1 MQSPSLTTMPP
12 AISVSGVTKR
22 YGPVTAVDG
31 VDLDIAEGEVYALLG
46 PNGAGKTTLVEML
59 EGFRKADSGEISVL
73 GMDPADGSLAF
84 RSRIGVVL
92 QSQGSID
99 TYTAR
104 ELVSAWSAAY
114 PSPMDPEAALELVG
128 LSEHA
133 DRRGKKF
140 SGGMRRRLDFAL
152 GVVGN
157 PDLLF
162 LDEPTTG
169 FDAVARRQS
178 WEVVRSLSAEGRTI
192 LLTTHYLDEAEAL
205 ADRIGVISEGKLI
218 IEGTIWDLRRELGT
232 STRISWRPD
241 PELDLAGLPQEAS
254 AWRRTDSGRLT
265 LETNEPTRL
274 LRDLIAWS
282 ASRGLDELPELW
294 VRSPSLEEIY
304 LELVGAESEAQDPP
318 LVEAA
323 G

>member
-1 MQSPSLTTMPP
+1 MSA
-12 AISVSGVTKR
+12 AISARDVRKR
-22 YGPVTAVDG
+22 YGSVQAVDG
-31 VDLDIAEGEVYALLG
+31 VDLEIAPGEVYALLG
-46 PNGAGKTTLVEML
+46 PNGAGKTTLVEIL
-59 EGFRKADSGEISVL
+59 EGFREADSGGVSVL
-73 GMDPADGSLAF
+73 GMDPGDGSLAF
-84 RSRIGVVL
+84 RSRIGIVL

-114 PSPMDPEAALELVG
+114 PDPMDPEEALALVG

-140 SGGMRRRLDFAL
+140 SGGMRRRLDLAL

-178 WEVVRSLSAEGRTI
+178 WEIVRSMSAAGRTI

-205 ADRIGVISEGKLI
+205 ADRIGVISAGKLI

-232 STRISWRPD
+232 ATRISWRPE
-241 PELDLAGLPQEAS
+241 PEFDLGGLPQGGGS
-254 AWRRTDSGRLT
+254 WQRTDSGRLT
-265 LETNEPTRL
+265 LETDQPTRL
-274 LRDLIAWS
+274 LGELIGWS
-282 ASRGLDELPELW
+282 ESRGLSELPELW

-304 LELVGAESEAQDPP
+304 LELVGGSESE
-318 LVEAA
+318 VETEAV